1 MKELVAGD
9 AVISFNEDDL
19 TLRLKG
25 SLRLPNMNEYEP
37 IGQLMRES
45 AVIAGDALTL
55 DLKGLTYLN
64 SSGITN
70 LSLFVLHCKKN
81 HTPQITIL
89 GDQSVSWQEKSLSN
103 FKKLWDQV
111 KIVIE

>member
-1 MKELVAGD
+1 MKELIAGD
-9 AVISFNEDDL
+9 AVISFNEEDS

-45 AVIAGDALTL
+45 AEVVDGALTL

-81 HTPQITIL
+81 QNPMITIL

-103 FKKLWDQV
+103 FKKLWNQV
-111 KIVIE
+111 NIIIE